1 MHYKHGLLSRRAAP
15 GTPCSALRF
24 TTRAYPGLSHRLTGR
39 SASTTPVAMR
49 EDLGSMCMSKAMW
62 TVFLVSGMI
71 TPACLP
77 IHAVERVERRDEV
90 RLVARRA
97 CSAFERVARVQRV
110 LVAAQMG
117 MKGADDGL
125 GHAQTAEK
133 SLATS
138 LSCLKNSPRHCVAR
152 GEGM

>member
-1 MHYKHGLLSRRAAP
+1 MYQEPVPHADVQKRRMHYKHGLLSRRAAP

-77 IHAVERVERRDEV
+77 MLWNE
-90 RLVARRA
+90 
-97 CSAFERVARVQRV
+97 S
-110 LVAAQMG
+110 
-117 MKGADDGL
+117 
-125 GHAQTAEK
+125 
-133 SLATS
+133 
-138 LSCLKNSPRHCVAR
+138 R
-152 GEGM
+152 GETRFAW